1 MAARRRRPSSCRAST
16 SFPFRTRVPLDLFI
30 IPRAASRVASS
41 PFRNSRSA
49 FPKLP
54 SLRSM
59 LAHAC
64 QLGACD
70 PSASTAFAKSFRASV
85 KFLSST
91 SSSAQACDVAAR
103 VGSARRHS
111 LKSLRAFANRPFDRS
126 NTAHAWYAAA

>member
-49 FPKLP
+49 FPALP

-70 PSASTAFAKSFRASV
+70 PSASTASAKSFRASV

-111 LKSLRAFANRPFDRS
+111 RKSLLAFANRPFDRS